1 MAEEAPDALADA
13 LNAMNRANL
22 RGFATADQWTDLVNE
37 YFVYAEEEEGH
48 EEEEGGE
55 TEPPEPEEDPPDPV
69 EDEDEPLIITDPV
82 EKILQDEWDKCENS
96 SKYLDP
102 LGHRLPIENAFFFV
116 LLLKSN
122 QMNLKLACNIAY
134 HFWEHFA

>member
-1 MAEEAPDALADA
+1 MAKEEPGALADA
-13 LNAMNRANL
+13 LNAINRANL
-22 RGFATADQWTDLVNE
+22 RGLATADQWTDLVNE

-82 EKILQDEWDKCENS
+82 EKILPDKLETSC
-96 SKYLDP
+96 KYLDP
-102 LGHRLPIENAFFFV
+102 RGHRLPIENAFFLSV
-116 LLLKSN
+116 AKIESN
-122 QMNLKLACNIAY
+122 
-134 HFWEHFA
+134 HFKNGM